1 MEGLPLTRE
10 VDLPSASMA
19 LTDWMV
25 ALKETTLA
33 AGASVPMTN
42 AEPVEPLELLEDW
55 FMLSPQPM
63 SRKTERSRGAA
74 LRHRV
79 ERRER
84 KEAWV
89 DIRGKSLSAVPE
101 TRSRTRRR

>member
-10 VDLPSASMA
+10 ADLPSASMA
-19 LTDWMV
+19 STDWMV

-33 AGASVPMTN
+33 TGASVPMTN

-74 LRHRV
+74 LRQRV
-79 ERRER
+79 EMRER
-84 KEAWV
+84 REAWV
-89 DIRGKSLSAVPE
+89 DMREQSLSAVPE
-101 TRSRTRRR
+101 ADRVMRGR